1 MKFPAMICGVAAL
14 AVASSMAWASPMGA
28 DQQGRAKQAD
38 RGAIFSQLD
47 ADQDGQVTR
56 AEMMAAAQARFAKQ
70 DSDGDGALSQSEMKA
85 AAEGRAGKKAEKR
98 FEKMLKRADVDG
110 DGKLSFAELSQ
121 KRGDRHFARMD
132 GNGDGAISRDEFAN
146 QARLHGQNRAHS
158 TTAKPHWA
166 GPPPAA
172 PIAQIYGT
180 RYALANA
187 DAL

>member
-70 DSDGDGALSQSEMKA
+70 DSDGDGALSQNEMKA
-85 AAEGRAGKKAEKR
+85 AAEGRAGKKAEKW
-98 FEKMLKRADVDG
+98 FEKMLKCADADG

-146 QARLHGQNRAHS
+146 KARHHGQKPRAEHNR
-158 TTAKPHWA
+158 
-166 GPPPAA
+166 
-172 PIAQIYGT
+172 
-180 RYALANA
+180 
-187 DAL
+187 